1 MKREKPSETDF
12 HGPVRKTLHKLE
24 IEDGERKLRLRDRLR
39 RLFRRRN
46 PRPPAGGRP

>member
-12 HGPVRKTLHKLE
+12 SGPIRKTLHKLE
-24 IEDGERKLRLRDRLR
+24 IEDGERKLRLRDRLK

-46 PRPPAGGRP
+46 SKPQAKS